1 MNQDTRLEKLQ
12 KKYDTEK
19 QVALQDLA
27 AFKAK
32 MNERDQKLAQGFM
45 KKYETLRSELDTT
58 NKKFQE
64 RVEQFDAATKNL
76 KRAAEDAAKSGSA
89 DVQAQRKQFDEEIAE
104 LVRSSNEKYQAML
117 VEQLGLQSKIRTE
130 METKLEQLKAS
141 LLQQFQKDMQNELGK
156 ERALLGGDKQEAL
169 MSLRREMEDQIGQQ
183 KSAFLAQLEAL
194 TGDLKRKSEECEST
208 QKQGAATA
216 AALKGELE
224 ALQRSMSDTVG
235 GREAQVAQLS
245 KELSAAKDQLS
256 AAQARVVQREEEL
269 AAMRAMLLEKNALL
283 VGMENKAAAAQQE
296 LMQLRE
302 ELDAAKKLGASSSE
316 DLRQKLA
323 VSQREADSFRT
334 EINQI
339 AASLAGV
346 RDELKKAE
354 KAAQKASADHEKVV
368 EGLKADIE
376 LLKKTAQDLK
386 GNASS
391 ASAEAEQM
399 LANMKQAMEQRSE
412 QFQQEKLQAAQES
425 ERALAAAAST
435 HGAALK
441 AQQAAHS
448 VELDALAARMKE
460 AEEARAAEAEKSARE
475 VAALTAE
482 HTRLLEEMGA
492 RHEVEATAL
501 KASLSTLQG
510 KLQSMSEQADTERA
524 ALKADAS
531 KWEGKAKG
539 LQKDLDAR
547 KKDNERAESVTSG
560 LKNQV
565 ENLRE
570 ELKASQKAF
579 RDKMDMSAAKL
590 EAEWQAKLDA
600 QVAAGEK
607 AVVDVRLDLNRQHTY
622 AVEELTRR
630 FEEDIKSLKS
640 LLQKEHASAA
650 NELAENES
658 MRQQL
663 EASLKEEKAARIHQV
678 SELTSTFNAQTR
690 SAEEDHKQEL
700 ERIKREVK
708 SAAEAREALLTQSHN
723 AEVERLSQL
732 VEGTTV
738 EYTHRMAVAL
748 EASKAAAEEYLRQ
761 KLQEQEGGAKLSQR
775 NALDAL
781 SREHAEADR
790 VKEGQFESERQSLTK
805 NLADIREQFVDAAQQ
820 ITSLE
825 KVIAEERKERQRREE
840 TFVRE
845 KDQLL
850 GAHDSDIRREREAAE
865 RRIIEVVERTNAD
878 IGILKGEHGEMR
890 SQYEQRLQEM
900 AGQYKALE
908 KRYANRESR
917 EEDIRRIEQLLQEM
931 VEKDELVIRTRE
943 EMQYFKREML
953 NREEN
958 YNQKF
963 GSSPNVGVMQVI
975 KPKDPAA
982 DQPSSSSGGGFG
994 GGKSKPTQMRV
1005 INPNGGGMGG
1015 GMGIG
1020 GIGGG
1025 LGGIGGGSIKGGKGG
1040 K

>member
-256 AAQARVVQREEEL
+256 SAQARVVQREEEL

-302 ELDAAKKLGASSSE
+302 ELDAVKKLGASSSE

-732 VEGTTV
+732 VEGTAA